1 LYSGLFI
8 LGSFG
13 TSVLA
18 FILFMRLRR
27 GAATVRCT
35 LSKARGDRF
44 LDALATCVQ
53 TALDEDL
60 PTTPLDEAG
69 IETLEL
75 RYREPLDP
83 YETVSELLA
92 YVAQK
97 GAPDQCFPMDAFI
110 KATYQIGYTL
120 DIPLTRLDA
129 CLRIA
134 IDEMKRNAGPS
145 IARIRA
151 IEPGEMADAQTMVP
165 LVPGQ
170 RVLYP
175 LGVIAYDQDDKI
187 VSRGKVLCG

>member
-1 LYSGLFI
+1 
-8 LGSFG
+8 
-13 TSVLA
+13 
-18 FILFMRLRR
+18 MRLRR
-27 GAATVRCT
+27 AGAAVRRA
-35 LSKARGDRF
+35 LSNQRGDRF
-44 LDALATCVQ
+44 LDALAICVQ
-53 TALDEDL
+53 TALDDSL
-60 PTTPLDEAG
+60 PTSPLDDAG

-83 YETVSELLA
+83 YETVPELLA

-97 GAPDQCFPMDAFI
+97 GAPGKSYPIDAFI

-120 DIPLTRLDA
+120 DIQLTRLDA

-134 IDEMKRNAGPS
+134 IDEMKRDSGPS
-145 IARIRA
+145 IAKIREIA
-151 IEPGEMADAQTMVP
+151 PGELADAQTMVP

-175 LGVIAYDQDDKI
+175 LGVIVYDQDNKI